1 LPHHQKKQRYAI
13 LKIDLISLFYKS
25 TAIDKVKE
33 VIKNNILQLIPSITP
48 YINRFIKGF
57 ICMIIYVACW
67 PILAFLAGKL
77 IPAIGSGEL
86 STVTNIIINSLVVF
100 LIQKTAQYGQDV
112 YIAKPSLE
120 ISEVMRQSLFSK
132 IHKIKMNF
140 INNISA
146 GDITYRLTEDAD
158 RVSEV
163 IYKTFQDTLPCVLQ
177 LLAVI
182 IYMFYLDW
190 SLTISTFI
198 LAPIIVLSVN
208 NFGKRVLIASEK
220 SQESTSDLAGLIG
233 ESINGISTIR
243 SFAAENWI
251 KGRFNTR
258 LRSNKKAKYKTLKLL
273 AIQHPIVGFIEAF
286 GILAI
291 LGLGALRINLGL
303 LNSEEFSSFFAAI
316 LMLIDPI
323 SHISTNFNEYKQAE
337 ASLKRLKKIN
347 MQPMEKDEQ
356 NLEKIAKINGKIE
369 FNHVSFEY
377 KKDNEVL
384 KDITLKISKGQVIA
398 FVGSSGAGKSTMMS
412 LILKF
417 ISPKIGD
424 IYIDDKNISSISSID
439 IRSNIALV
447 QQQPFLFSGRI
458 VDVIKMGRNF
468 SEEDVIKS
476 AKIANAHEFILKL
489 PSKYETNITERG
501 SNFSGGQIQRLAIAR
516 AILGNPSILLLDEAT
531 SALDSDSEAEV
542 QKGLNQAMNNRTVI
556 IVAHRL
562 STTQGADKIVVFDKG
577 KIVDS
582 GKHIDLF
589 NKNGIYKELCEKQLI
604 KVT

>member
-1 LPHHQKKQRYAI
+1 
-13 LKIDLISLFYKS
+13 
-25 TAIDKVKE
+25 
-33 VIKNNILQLIPSITP
+33 
-48 YINRFIKGF
+48 
-57 ICMIIYVACW
+57 MIIYVACW

-258 LRSNKKAKYKTLKLL
+258 LRSNKQAKYKTLKLL

-347 MQPMEKDEQ
+347 MQPMEKDER

-424 IYIDDKNISSISSID
+424 IYIDDKNIRSISSID

-458 VDVIKMGRNF
+458 IDVIKMGRTF
-468 SEEDVIKS
+468 SEDDVIKS
-476 AKIANAHEFILKL
+476 TKIANAHEFILKL

-589 NKNGIYKELCEKQLI
+589 NKDGIYKELCEKQLI

>member
-1 LPHHQKKQRYAI
+1 MPHHQKKQRYAI

-258 LRSNKKAKYKTLKLL
+258 LRSNKQAKYKTLKLL

-347 MQPMEKDEQ
+347 MQPMEKDER
-356 NLEKIAKINGKIE
+356 NLEKIAKINGNIE

-424 IYIDDKNISSISSID
+424 IYIDDKNIRSISSID

-458 VDVIKMGRNF
+458 IDVIKMGRDF
-468 SEEDVIKS
+468 SEDDVIKS

-589 NKNGIYKELCEKQLI
+589 NKDGIYKELCEKQLI